1 MTLHKLKKNAALIDQ
16 IESKIKE
23 EQTVIEKVGTYFAK
37 KINTCIQH
45 DDDSTVPM
53 NEKAK
58 NVCARQL
65 NINMG
70 DQKNTVTIQGCGN
83 RCPDVYG
90 CHTPGGGDFHARGYV
105 NESIA
110 RIAGQGDSGM
120 SLKIS

>member
-37 KINTCIQH
+37 KINTFIQH

-70 DQKNTVTIQGCGN
+70 DQKNTHN
-83 RCPDVYG
+83 PR
-90 CHTPGGGDFHARGYV
+90 
-105 NESIA
+105 
-110 RIAGQGDSGM
+110 
-120 SLKIS
+120 LW